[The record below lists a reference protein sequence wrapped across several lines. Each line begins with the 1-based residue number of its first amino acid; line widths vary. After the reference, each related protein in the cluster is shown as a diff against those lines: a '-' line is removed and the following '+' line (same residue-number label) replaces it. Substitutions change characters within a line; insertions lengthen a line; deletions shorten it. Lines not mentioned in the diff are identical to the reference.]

1 MRKNIFDVGLTFFTF
16 TFTFTF
22 LYFLHFH
29 LHFPSLHLLSPL
41 SSTFFN
47 FLQLSS
53 TFFNSLYFPSL
64 SFTSFTFSTFLH
76 FPPLPFTQ
84 AFAPAITFVVQS
96 LSYPREDALFPMR
109 VGQDHCAV
117 VAFDKIGE

>member
-1 MRKNIFDVGLTFFTF
+1 MRKNIFDVGLIFFTF

-22 LYFLHFH
+22 LNFLHFH
-29 LHFPSLHLLSPL
+29 LHFPSLHLLS
-41 SSTFFN
+41 
-47 FLQLSS
+47 
-53 TFFNSLYFPSL
+53 
-64 SFTSFTFSTFLH
+64 STFLH

>member
-1 MRKNIFDVGLTFFTF
+1 MRKNIFDVGLTLFTF

-22 LYFLHFH
+22 LHFLHFH

-47 FLQLSS
+47 FLQLSLLPF
-53 TFFNSLYFPSL
+53 TSLHFPSL
-64 SFTSFTFSTFLH
+64 PSLSSTFLH